1 MAEHPI
7 QGLMNVTMEKIHQM
21 VDSNTIIGKPITT
34 EDGITI
40 LPVSKVSFG
49 FASGGTDFN
58 GKNAA
63 NKDLFGGGSGA
74 GVNIQPVAFLVIK
87 DGCVRTIQLSD
98 SSNSIDRALTMLP
111 ELVEKLTTLVKKDGK
126 APAEEPKAE
135 LVFIITKPQPQ
146 AFMVCGLY
154 SRAPCPAKAGE

>member
-7 QGLMNVTMEKIHQM
+7 EGMMGVTMEKIRQL
-21 VDSNTIIGKPITT
+21 VDANTIIGEPITV
-34 EDGITI
+34 DGATI
-40 LPVSKVSFG
+40 IPISRVTFG
-49 FASGGTDFN
+49 FASGGTDFD

-63 NKDLFGGGSGA
+63 NKGLFGGGSGA

-111 ELVEKLTTLVKKDGK
+111 ELVEKLTALVKKDGK
-126 APAEEPKAE
+126 TPAEEPKAE
-135 LVFIITKPQPQ
+135 
-146 AFMVCGLY
+146 
-154 SRAPCPAKAGE
+154 

>member
-49 FASGGTDFN
+49 FASGGTDFD
-58 GKNAA
+58 GK
-63 NKDLFGGGSGA
+63 
-74 GVNIQPVAFLVIK
+74 
-87 DGCVRTIQLSD
+87 
-98 SSNSIDRALTMLP
+98 MLP
-111 ELVEKLTTLVKKDGK
+111 TRICLAAV
-126 APAEEPKAE
+126 PA
-135 LVFIITKPQPQ
+135 
-146 AFMVCGLY
+146 
-154 SRAPCPAKAGE
+154 RA

>member
-1 MAEHPI
+1 MSEHPI
-7 QGLMNVTMEKIHQM
+7 QGLMDVTLEKIKSM
-21 VDSNTIIGKPITT
+21 VDSNTIIGNPINMPNGTL
-34 EDGITI
+34 I

-135 LVFIITKPQPQ
+135 
-146 AFMVCGLY
+146 
-154 SRAPCPAKAGE
+154 